1 MLKIAVCDDEEI
13 FADRI
18 KKLLEKQLINKGIE
32 HKVDVYSSGIELAKL
47 GDAISEYRIVF
58 LDIDMEGM
66 NGIQTAEVI
75 RTYSDDIYIA
85 FVTAY
90 INYAPEGY
98 RCNAIRYIL
107 KNSDQLAASIYECMD
122 AILDKISSS
131 HKTKTID
138 FCGGSCEVLV
148 NQIMYIES
156 NKHKLLFHI
165 IGKDPEDYSIY
176 STLNDVEKE
185 YIEEDFLRVHQSYMV
200 NMKYISKLVRYYVIL
215 ENGERISIPKG
226 RYREVADSY
235 IAYRGRLSRC

>member
-32 HKVDVYSSGIELAKL
+32 YKVDVYSSGIELAKL

-90 INYAPEGY
+90 INYAPEG
-98 RCNAIRYIL
+98 
-107 KNSDQLAASIYECMD
+107 
-122 AILDKISSS
+122 
-131 HKTKTID
+131 
-138 FCGGSCEVLV
+138 
-148 NQIMYIES
+148 
-156 NKHKLLFHI
+156 
-165 IGKDPEDYSIY
+165 
-176 STLNDVEKE
+176 
-185 YIEEDFLRVHQSYMV
+185 
-200 NMKYISKLVRYYVIL
+200 
-215 ENGERISIPKG
+215 
-226 RYREVADSY
+226 
-235 IAYRGRLSRC
+235 